1 MKQSTRRVWQD
12 MKQQFSKFTCILCQD
27 HRQSFLTI
35 STSRTFLTKKTG
47 NIHQLRQFDYSFL
60 VNSMKEQC
68 QIAFRHRNE
77 LGGLNKKNLSFTDLV
92 TFSLQCRGCEVCLLC
107 IHFAT
112 YTPTA
117 CLLFQKVLGK
127 GFTLPRHEVSVFRA
141 RNEKSYPVADQEE

>member
-92 TFSLQCRGCEVCLLC
+92 NSVYSAGDARYVYCV
-107 IHFAT
+107 IHLAT

-117 CLLFQKVLGK
+117 CLLFEEVLGK
-127 GFTLPRHEVSVFRA
+127 GFTLPRHEVGVFRA
-141 RNEKSYPVADQEE
+141 RNEKSYSVADQDE